1 MQVLRKGAQPCVSAE
16 SADRLS
22 PASQHSLPQCNLSPG
37 LQKEQIQHSSRWK
50 AITLLRG
57 PVTQG
62 KHPNSGSD
70 SHFWQLLLPVK
81 GTAVAL
87 ADRVITVPAPA
98 TGTNHR
104 AGGIIPT
111 AGRQKAVGH
120 HLLFRAWLCPRLKQT
135 LIIFY
140 RLEKGMAKLN
150 SSCIFPKQHIL
161 EQSVKDTLTYTYQ
174 EDSQGSSI
182 LGPQHHVLLIAVGC
196 YCAHPFSCWG
206 RDSLT
211 PLTGTAQ

>member
-1 MQVLRKGAQPCVSAE
+1 MPSPAYLQSRLTV
-16 SADRLS
+16 RLS

-37 LQKEQIQHSSRWK
+37 LQKEQIQRSSRWK

-98 TGTNHR
+98 TGTNHG

-182 LGPQHHVLLIAVGC
+182 LGPQHHVLLTAVGC
-196 YCAHPFSCWG
+196 YYAYPFSCWG